1 MLAICSRHD
10 LLASAPDFC
19 WPHTCAGDRRPAV
32 DEEGLVH
39 WPVLFFY
46 PEASMQHDVVDD
58 VCEEDMLR

>member
-1 MLAICSRHD
+1 
-10 LLASAPDFC
+10 
-19 WPHTCAGDRRPAV
+19 V